1 LKSLICI
8 LFFVLS
14 SIFVQAE
21 LINIGIFTDYSVS
34 HFEFNPRAGSYTI
47 FTEKGRLKEI
57 NSQDVITVK
66 YVDTHIQLIQDNKVV
81 GSYSKVSFIGT
92 GWYNHFKISIKSPI
106 VKDTR
111 YDDNLKIQLTT
122 RGFQLVNNIDLDN
135 YIAGVVEAEV
145 GRRPVEEYHKL
156 QAIICRTYALANL
169 KKHYAEGYNLCDRVH
184 CQAYHGKT
192 FFEQITKASLST
204 RGLVIVDSDIDL
216 ITAAFHSN
224 CGGQTVKSGDVWSKN
239 LYYLDV
245 VKDTFCVKTSNAF
258 WEKEI
263 AKDSW
268 YNYVMSKAP
277 KVSKDDLRKDFS
289 LSTRALSYMNQS
301 LLPVEEIRYDWK
313 LRSTYFSVYNKGDK
327 VILKGRGYG
336 HGVGLCQQGAME
348 MARLGFSYSDIL
360 HKYYRGVHLI
370 NLSALEFFRED

>member
-1 LKSLICI
+1 
-8 LFFVLS
+8 
-14 SIFVQAE
+14 

-34 HFEFNPRAGSYTI
+34 HFEFNPRAGAYTI

-66 YVDTHIQLIQDNKVV
+66 YVDTHIQLIQNDRSLGN
-81 GSYSKVSFIGT
+81 YSKVSFIGT

-111 YDDNLKIQLTT
+111 YDDNLKVQLTT

-145 GRRPVEEYHKL
+145 GRRPVEEFHKL

-204 RGLVIVDSDIDL
+204 RGIVIVDSDIEL

-245 VKDTFCVKTSNAF
+245 VKDTFCIKTSNAF

-263 AKDSW
+263 DKNSW

-301 LLPVEEIRYDWK
+301 MLPVEDIRYDWK